1 MRVTLLCK
9 ISYSN
14 KWGLLKAL
22 FKNSKKK
29 PQNLQ
34 FFRQFKNCHIF
45 LDYLWHSIRFYKTDR
60 VLLFVSVPR
69 VWEKRAVSSS
79 SSSSS
84 TSTEL
89 CDDPSSDCCS
99 QKSADDNCDINR
111 IIIGDEGGDRG
122 HVVIDRCRSEVNV
135 DDDDVS
141 LAEML
146 RANSEVLNRMCK
158 GDCDDVLPVTQ
169 ETNEARSAD
178 LGERLPDLIND
189 IDALGES
196 LQASAETSDRLSD
209 SCVQDKPAPVAE
221 CPVEE
226 QGRPEDDSAV
236 QPSKPFAPFPS
247 KVRQPKRLGI
257 ELGLYPDG

>member
-1 MRVTLLCK
+1 MRT
-9 ISYSN
+9 
-14 KWGLLKAL
+14 
-22 FKNSKKK
+22 
-29 PQNLQ
+29 
-34 FFRQFKNCHIF
+34 
-45 LDYLWHSIRFYKTDR
+45 
-60 VLLFVSVPR
+60 
-69 VWEKRAVSSS
+69 VSSS

-99 QKSADDNCDINR
+99 QKSADENATDDCDRDRMVIVD
-111 IIIGDEGGDRG
+111 GDGDGGDDDG
-122 HVVIDRCRSEVNV
+122 VLVDVAIDRCRSEVNADGGGDD

-158 GDCDDVLPVTQ
+158 GDDGDVLPTTP
-169 ETNEARSAD
+169 ETGADRPAD

-189 IDALGES
+189 IDVLGES
-196 LQASAETSDRLSD
+196 LQASAETSGRFRDTR
-209 SCVQDKPAPVAE
+209 VQDERPVVE
-221 CPVEE
+221 CPAQEPC
-226 QGRPEDDSAV
+226 RPEDDSAV